1 LRLAPLV
8 AIELVAFLLIM
19 GETYLFFDVIVPLG
33 AIPHNL
39 GDYTVLALT
48 KVLLTFG
55 LGALWLVVM
64 LALTGLYV
72 RSKAGRPTPSA

>member
-8 AIELVAFLLIM
+8 AIELVAFLLII

-33 AIPHNL
+33 PVPHGL
-39 GDYTVLALT
+39 TDYTVIGLV

-55 LGALWLVVM
+55 LGGLWLVVM
-64 LALTGLYV
+64 LALTELYV
-72 RSKAGRPTPSA
+72 RSRVVRPTPSA

>member
-1 LRLAPLV
+1 LRLAPLI

-33 AIPHNL
+33 AVPHSL
-39 GDYTVLALT
+39 GGYTLLGLT
-48 KVLLTFG
+48 KILLTFG
-55 LGALWLVVM
+55 LGVLWLVVM

-72 RSKAGRPTPSA
+72 RSKIGRPTPSV